1 MYNYGVLRN
10 RIPRG
15 IRGGYSMKKI
25 IYRLSALVLILV
37 VMLSGCAKT
46 VETTAHVAE
55 IAKYGN
61 LILDITG
68 AELFN
73 QGYEYG
79 DVLEVR
85 VAGRTVEVPLCSN
98 YSDVDN
104 GVAVLRAASDDSPLV
119 LAINMSDFATTY
131 GIAAKSTIEE
141 EPGYKWDYL
150 IQTPVEIKITM
161 KQEGGYRDQW
171 LVHQLVGSVERSDYA
186 HLSDEAFANFRVIDT
201 TGMGAGKLYRSSSP
215 INPAI
220 GRSTYADK
228 AARDAGIR
236 TVINLAD
243 PSNVYETP
251 EDSYYR
257 SCQVTYLNLGMD
269 PVAEDFKAGLAQGM
283 RSIISGEAPYLIHC
297 NEGKDRAGFV
307 SAVLECLMG
316 ATADEVVDDYM
327 ETFFNYYG
335 VEKGTEK
342 YNAVV
347 NSNIIPTLK
356 TIFGVADIYTADL
369 EAEAEAYFMEDLG
382 LSAKEVAELKMKLG
396 S

>member
-10 RIPRG
+10 RILRG

-119 LAINMSDFATTY
+119 LAINMSDFATT
-131 GIAAKSTIEE
+131 
-141 EPGYKWDYL
+141 
-150 IQTPVEIKITM
+150 
-161 KQEGGYRDQW
+161 
-171 LVHQLVGSVERSDYA
+171 
-186 HLSDEAFANFRVIDT
+186 F
-201 TGMGAGKLYRSSSP
+201 
-215 INPAI
+215 
-220 GRSTYADK
+220 
-228 AARDAGIR
+228 
-236 TVINLAD
+236 
-243 PSNVYETP
+243 
-251 EDSYYR
+251 
-257 SCQVTYLNLGMD
+257 
-269 PVAEDFKAGLAQGM
+269 
-283 RSIISGEAPYLIHC
+283 
-297 NEGKDRAGFV
+297 
-307 SAVLECLMG
+307 
-316 ATADEVVDDYM
+316 
-327 ETFFNYYG
+327 
-335 VEKGTEK
+335 
-342 YNAVV
+342 
-347 NSNIIPTLK
+347 
-356 TIFGVADIYTADL
+356 
-369 EAEAEAYFMEDLG
+369 
-382 LSAKEVAELKMKLG
+382 
-396 S
+396 

>member
-1 MYNYGVLRN
+1 
-10 RIPRG
+10 
-15 IRGGYSMKKI
+15 
-25 IYRLSALVLILV
+25 
-37 VMLSGCAKT
+37 
-46 VETTAHVAE
+46 
-55 IAKYGN
+55 
-61 LILDITG
+61 
-68 AELFN
+68 
-73 QGYEYG
+73 
-79 DVLEVR
+79 
-85 VAGRTVEVPLCSN
+85 
-98 YSDVDN
+98 
-104 GVAVLRAASDDSPLV
+104 
-119 LAINMSDFATTY
+119 
-131 GIAAKSTIEE
+131 
-141 EPGYKWDYL
+141 
-150 IQTPVEIKITM
+150 M

-269 PVAEDFKAGLAQGM
+269 PLAEDFKAGLAQGM

-369 EAEAEAYFMEDLG
+369 EAEAEAYLMEDLG
-382 LSAKEVAELKMKLG
+382 LYAKEVAELKVKLG